1 MKNIFKT
8 ILAAAVVGLSSCT
21 SILDMDPTDR
31 VSDKV
36 LWESTQNAEYHVNYL
51 YSYLY
56 DVLMGQCVAG
66 QTEALT
72 DQLKY
77 GSYNYNSLCYIP
89 SEIAYGDATTLT
101 TSYVDSYLGYWGV
114 WYQGI
119 ARANNAIYCLHK
131 YGQMSDEDKVRLEAE
146 IRFVRAY
153 LYFDLIKR
161 YKEVILYDENM
172 DAYTKNKAVSSESD
186 GWDFIQ
192 SDLEFAAANLP
203 DKTVS
208 GGRIDKGMAWGF
220 MTRAML
226 YAERW
231 DLVKTAAEEVEKLGY
246 SLIQASGSR
255 ALTKAS
261 DCGCCDNCDCD
272 EDCDCNC
279 NADNDDDN
287 DDNNDVGG
295 MNDYA
300 RAYFNAFA
308 MSIGAGNNEAI
319 IQYQFDRGA
328 DVMHSFDFYYTP
340 GGDFTIYGEAGGGY
354 GTPTQEMVESY
365 ELATGGFPDWT
376 PWHDVTTETPPY
388 ADLEPRFHA
397 SILYNGAPWKGRK
410 IEPFVG
416 GSDGWCQWNLER
428 EPKGRT
434 TTGYYLR
441 KMVDEGHDVIAN
453 SGSTQPLMILR
464 YAEVLLNKAEAC
476 YHLEGKTAEANAAVR
491 AIRNRVGLPYAD
503 KEGDELWAAIRQER
517 KVELAYEGLWYWDLR
532 RWGVA
537 HKQYPEG
544 LTGYQQHGLKIEKND
559 DGTFTYTY
567 VSVDDKDRNFPEK
580 MYRFPMPS
588 GEMNNNKDV
597 DQYPEWK

>member
-8 ILAAAVVGLSSCT
+8 ILAAAVIGLSSCT

-161 YKEVILYDENM
+161 YKDIILYDEDM
-172 DAYTKNKAVSSESD
+172 DKYSKNKAVSPESE
-186 GWDFIQ
+186 GWDFIYN
-192 SDLEFAAANLP
+192 DLDFAAKNLP
-203 DKTVS
+203 DRTS
-208 GGRIDKGMAWGF
+208 SNGRLDKGMAWAF

-226 YAERW
+226 YAERY
-231 DLVKTAAEEVEKLGY
+231 DLVLAAAQEVEKLGY
-246 SLIQASGSR
+246 TLEADYTDGYMKGIGSGN
-255 ALTKAS
+255 K
-261 DCGCCDNCDCD
+261 
-272 EDCDCNC
+272 
-279 NADNDDDN
+279 
-287 DDNNDVGG
+287 
-295 MNDYA
+295 
-300 RAYFNAFA
+300 
-308 MSIGAGNNEAI
+308 EAI

-491 AIRNRVGLPYAD
+491 AIRSRVGLPYAD